1 MILIRTQPIQM
12 SGWNFFRSQEQKK
25 KIPFSM
31 SFLLSSR
38 ELTSELFKESSSQT
52 NFEKAFESETWTGR

>member
-1 MILIRTQPIQM
+1 M